1 MMKNLNNIC
10 CTTYVGMDGEAD
22 YWMDGGDDVGDVDDV
37 KPKVMLYDSLSE
49 EKRKPRSSRPHR
61 PAKNPD
67 APLKEGGELETGEKS
82 GIRPRIFP
90 RIYDRPPRLT
100 HTHTS
105 NTTYT
110 NYIVIVRITHE
121 GTK

>member
-1 MMKNLNNIC
+1 
-10 CTTYVGMDGEAD
+10 MDGEID
-22 YWMDGGDDVGDVDDV
+22 YWMDGVDDV
-37 KPKVMLYDSLSE
+37 DGVKPKLMLHDSLRGKKGKTSSIPSTSSSE
-49 EKRKPRSSRPHR
+49 NPH
-61 PAKNPD
+61 

-82 GIRPRIFP
+82 GIRPRNFP

-110 NYIVIVRITHE
+110 NYIVIVRIIA
-121 GTK
+121 TKVRNKLDY

>member
-1 MMKNLNNIC
+1 MRGGG
-10 CTTYVGMDGEAD
+10 TT
-22 YWMDGGDDVGDVDDV
+22 WMTLLAR
-37 KPKVMLYDSLSE
+37 KSE
-49 EKRKPRSSRPHR
+49 KPRSSRPRR

-110 NYIVIVRITHE
+110 NYIVIVRIIA
-121 GTK
+121 TKVRNKLDY